1 MFPFSYLTSSSTMT
15 TLHCSPQ
22 LSRIPTSTGNVSIAE
37 FVQKYCPALFSGFKP
52 SWWLPN
58 GHAQTA
64 YCVMGDFS
72 QIDQVTYQRKYIRL
86 PDGGTL
92 GIDFT
97 PPLDEISDP
106 TIPIVVVGHGLTGG
120 SHESYVRHILAT
132 ACAPKDKGGLGYRG
146 AVINFRGCAGVPL
159 TSPRFYSAACSDD
172 YACGALYISKLFPE
186 AKLVGLGFSL
196 GANVITR
203 YLGEEGSLSR
213 LVGGCVLACPWN
225 LVSNSIQLEGT
236 WLNRTIYSPAMG
248 QNLLKLYKSHLGT
261 LEKFEGSVLME
272 IHPKIMQLKK
282 PRLIEIDELLV
293 CKTGGSAPIWPL
305 PCANDYYKY
314 ASSDQKLPG
323 IQVPYL
329 AINAGDDPIVP
340 VIPRPDE
347 PSCEASGWVAVAIT
361 PGGGHLGWFEDGEKR
376 GEVRR
381 WIREPVLQWLRAVIE
396 EYKPEKKPEGRPIE
410 EVDGFVREVGR
421 EDIGYREID
430 EADLPRGPD
439 VKGLTKGL

>member
-1 MFPFSYLTSSSTMT
+1 
-15 TLHCSPQ
+15 
-22 LSRIPTSTGNVSIAE
+22 
-37 FVQKYCPALFSGFKP
+37 
-52 SWWLPN
+52 
-58 GHAQTA
+58 
-64 YCVMGDFS
+64 
-72 QIDQVTYQRKYIRL
+72 KYIRL

-97 PPLDEISDP
+97 PPLDENLDP
-106 TIPIVVVGHGLTGG
+106 STPVVVVEHGLTGG
-120 SHESYVRHILAT
+120 SHEAYVRHILSK

-146 AVINFRGCAGVPL
+146 VVINFRGCAGVPL

-186 AKLVGLGFSL
+186 AKLVGMGFSL

-203 YLGEEGSLSR
+203 
-213 LVGGCVLACPWN
+213 
-225 LVSNSIQLEGT
+225 LEGK
-236 WLNRTIYSPAMG
+236 WLNRTIYSAAMG

-272 IHPKIMQLKK
+272 MHPKIMELKSPK
-282 PRLIEIDELLV
+282 LIDIDEFLV
-293 CKTGGSAPIWPL
+293 CKTGGSSPIWPL
-305 PCANDYYKY
+305 PCAKDYYEY

-329 AINAGDDPIVP
+329 AINAEDDPIVR

-347 PSCEASGWVAVAIT
+347 PSCEASGYVAVAIT

-396 EYKPEKKPEGRPIE
+396 EYKPEKKQEGRPTE
-410 EVDGFVREVGR
+410 EVDGFVREIGR
-421 EDIGYREID
+421 ENIGYKEIA